1 MLQVIIGSFL
11 LSILHAT
18 IPNHWLP
25 VVAIGRS
32 ENWSRREILLATGIS
47 GLAHT
52 ASTVLIG
59 IMVGFI
65 GFRLSESYETIT
77 EKLGPILLIAMGII
91 YLMIDRLHT
100 SSHRHGMDQSAIRN
114 RSKWA
119 IVLTLSVAMFFSPCL
134 EIEAYYFQAGTIGW
148 PGIISVSVTYVLVTV
163 AGMLVLVDLGLKGV
177 TRIRSHFLDHH
188 EKLVSGLVLIVLGSV
203 AWFVHL

>member
-1 MLQVIIGSFL
+1 MLQVIVGSFL
-11 LSILHAT
+11 LSVLHAI

-32 ENWSRREILLATGIS
+32 ENWSRRETLLVTGIS

-91 YLMIDRLHT
+91 YLMIDRLHA
-100 SSHRHGMDQSAIRN
+100 SRHRHGMDQSAIRN

-119 IVLTLSVAMFFSPCL
+119 IVLTLSIAMFFSPCL
-134 EIEAYYFQAGTIGW
+134 EIEAFYFQAGTIGW
-148 PGIISVSVTYVLVTV
+148 TGIISVSVTYVLVTV
-163 AGMLVLVDLGLKGV
+163 AAMLLLVDLGLKGV

-188 EKLVSGLVLIVLGSV
+188 EKLVSGLVLIVLGLV
-203 AWFVHL
+203 AWFVHF